1 MVTNWCVRFRKFF
14 WSLEILTEFDYLNS
28 IEKFGKVIGN
38 RNEVFK
44 MLRFKIF
51 NLCDCKGLLVELAQK
66 LLKKPLEFRL
76 N

>member
-1 MVTNWCVRFRKFF
+1 MRSFSQIFL
-14 WSLEILTEFDYLNS
+14 SLEILTEFDYLNS
-28 IEKFGKVIGN
+28 IQKFGKVIGN

-51 NLCDCKGLLVELAQK
+51 KLCDCKGLLAELAQK
-66 LLKKPLEFRL
+66 LYEKPLEFRL

>member
-1 MVTNWCVRFRKFF
+1 MKN
-14 WSLEILTEFDYLNS
+14 
-28 IEKFGKVIGN
+28 FGKVIGN

-51 NLCDCKGLLVELAQK
+51 KLFDCKGLLAELAQK
-66 LLKKPLEFRL
+66 LFEKPQEFRL

>member
-1 MVTNWCVRFRKFF
+1 MRSFSQIFL
-14 WSLEILTEFDYLNS
+14 SLEILTEFDYLNS
-28 IEKFGKVIGN
+28 IQKFGKVIGN

-51 NLCDCKGLLVELAQK
+51 KLCDCKGLLVELAQK
-66 LLKKPLEFRL
+66 LFEKPLEFRL